1 MYLERF
7 GVLDSDF
14 EAVVVDEEGGV
25 VLEVD
30 RLEDLQLSVL
40 KCSTFSCSMISFFL
54 LLLEIENNLQF
65 RSFWLS
71 NLKPSNWILN
81 TIELIRVEPHFFR
94 IDGVGTAKPGDQ
106 FARLKLGYVR
116 LESRSFYAIRGY
128 NDLNTLFLIFEH
140 N

>member
-1 MYLERF
+1 MYLKRF

-25 VLEVD
+25 ILEVD

-40 KCSTFSCSMISFFL
+40 KCSTFSCSMISF
-54 LLLEIENNLQF
+54 LEIENNLLWVQF
-65 RSFWLS
+65 RSFLLS

-81 TIELIRVEPHFFR
+81 NIELIRVEPHLFR

-116 LESRSFYAIRGY
+116 LESRSFFAIRGY

>member
-14 EAVVVDEEGGV
+14 KAVVVNEEGGV
-25 VLEVD
+25 ILEVD

-40 KCSTFSCSMISFFL
+40 KCSTFSCSMISF
-54 LLLEIENNLQF
+54 LEIENNLLWVQF

-71 NLKPSNWILN
+71 NLPPSNWILN

-116 LESRSFYAIRGY
+116 LESRSFNCYAS
-128 NDLNTLFLIFEH
+128 LPFEVSTT
-140 N
+140 

>member
-1 MYLERF
+1 
-7 GVLDSDF
+7 
-14 EAVVVDEEGGV
+14 
-25 VLEVD
+25 
-30 RLEDLQLSVL
+30 LSVL
-40 KCSTFSCSMISFFL
+40 KCSTFSCSMISF
-54 LLLEIENNLQF
+54 LEIENNLLWVQF
-65 RSFWLS
+65 RSFLLS

-81 TIELIRVEPHFFR
+81 NIELIRVEPHLFR

-116 LESRSFYAIRGY
+116 LESRSFFAIRGY